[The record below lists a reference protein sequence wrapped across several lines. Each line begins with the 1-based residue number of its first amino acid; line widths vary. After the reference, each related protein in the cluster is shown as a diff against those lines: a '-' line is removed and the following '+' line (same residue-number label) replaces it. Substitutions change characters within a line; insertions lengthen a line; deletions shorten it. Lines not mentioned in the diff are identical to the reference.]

1 LGEEARGVNF
11 VDFAAGYGLRIDD
24 LIADNRW
31 HRCPTEDKPRRSATA
46 PTSSSTASA
55 GR

>member
-1 LGEEARGVNF
+1 MNF
-11 VDFAAGYGLRIDD
+11 VDFAAGYGLRIGD

-31 HRCPTEDKPRRSATA
+31 HRCPTEEKPRKKNGAYVFDGD
-46 PTSSSTASA
+46 A